1 MYRVNKPE
9 NHLRLRKA
17 ARAAVVIEMARSIR
31 GNGELPVL
39 GELFVRRYVVVFLL
53 VDFVG
58 EVISLLDIVVSSV
71 VSVRDSHSV
80 VTFVI

>member
-1 MYRVNKPE
+1 M
-9 NHLRLRKA
+9 RLRKA